1 MVKDIRFIG
10 DVMFGFN
17 INSTYNYEIIGNVYE
32 NPGLLWEEQC

>member
-17 INSTYNYEIIGNVYE
+17 YNYEIIGNVYE